1 MIKKFLKKFRPFRLL
16 AYQFRPQYK
25 EYHVFNF
32 LNKKS
37 VFIDMGANIGE
48 ISNYVGDR
56 CLSKVFSYEPHPGAY
71 KFLKKRF
78 KNFNNIKV
86 FNCAISNKSSE
97 QYYYFSKSSPNER
110 DLTYSEAGSL
120 ESKKS
125 NITIEKKIKVKC
137 LHVKEILDQF
147 KFIDC
152 IKIDIECHEYKILPY
167 IFKNRK
173 KIKKVVCELHGNQ
186 SIKRANI
193 HFFKKYKATKRY
205 LKKNNLL
212 DNWFIEWN

>member
-1 MIKKFLKKFRPFRLL
+1 MKDFFQKVYMKFLTKYLKWIVIKKFLKKFRPFRLL

-25 EYHVFNF
+25 EYHIFNF

-125 NITIEKKIKVKC
+125 NITIIFIITKKTN
-137 LHVKEILDQF
+137 
-147 KFIDC
+147 
-152 IKIDIECHEYKILPY
+152 EYKRN
-167 IFKNRK
+167 F
-173 KIKKVVCELHGNQ
+173 
-186 SIKRANI
+186 
-193 HFFKKYKATKRY
+193 
-205 LKKNNLL
+205 
-212 DNWFIEWN
+212 